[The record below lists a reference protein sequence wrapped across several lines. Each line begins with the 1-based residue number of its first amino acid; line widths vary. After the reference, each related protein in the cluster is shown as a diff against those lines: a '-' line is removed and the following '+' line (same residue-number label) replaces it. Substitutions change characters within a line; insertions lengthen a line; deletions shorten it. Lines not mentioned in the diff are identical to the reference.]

1 MVHVL
6 ALVKRQLD
14 EACDNGD
21 EDEGTQDGAVHS
33 VSLGGRV

>member
-14 EACDNGD
+14 EGYDNGE
-21 EDEGTQDGAVHS
+21 EDEGTQNGAVHS
-33 VSLGGRV
+33 VSLGGRF